1 MDVWSDC
8 TDSELLAAEKMD
20 FVEMK
25 DGTQK
30 KLLAGEE
37 MLCGNISNKST
48 DENKLLKENIMDS
61 DEISDEDL
69 ITMCEPYDDIDDQKT
84 LSELMEYLE

>member
-37 MLCGNISNKST
+37 MEW
-48 DENKLLKENIMDS
+48 DD
-61 DEISDEDL
+61 ISDEDL
-69 ITMCEPYDDIDDQKT
+69 IIMCQHSNGKCDESVDDQKT
-84 LSELMEYLE
+84 HSQLMDILEKEK

>member
-25 DGTQK
+25 DGTEN